1 MLELMGE
8 ITLLGKR
15 LVNRFR
21 NEFHPHD
28 ASKAPHFLAGKP
40 HARYAKGRQNDV
52 FQDITPNQ
60 IGLTLEAAGIHEES
74 GSE

>member
-1 MLELMGE
+1 MLEYTTK

-15 LVNRFR
+15 LANRFR
-21 NEFHPHD
+21 NDFQPHV
-28 ASKAPHFLAGKP
+28 ASTAPHFLAGKP
-40 HARYAKGRQNDV
+40 HARYAKGRQSDV

>member
-1 MLELMGE
+1 MLDHIDEF
-8 ITLLGKR
+8 TLLGKR

-21 NEFHPHD
+21 NAFHRHD
-28 ASKAPHFLAGKP
+28 VSRAPHFLAGKA